1 MQKDNLLT
9 NTMQSFNLKDQKE
22 SRLLY
27 PTLIKVWLP
36 HLVLINSSVVLNH
49 LNDRRRQKTSHTFE
63 TRVF

>member
-9 NTMQSFNLKDQKE
+9 NTMQSFNSKK
-22 SRLLY
+22 
-27 PTLIKVWLP
+27 
-36 HLVLINSSVVLNH
+36 HVVLNH